1 VDLDGVL
8 ETLHVAVVVP
18 AYQAAGT
25 IEQVLATV
33 PAFVRTVVVVDDAST
48 DDTAR
53 VVEAMARRDARV
65 VLERHAAN
73 GGVGA
78 AMKTGYRRASAA
90 GAEIVAKMDADGQM
104 DPANLARLV
113 LPVALGTADY
123 AKGNRFLRPKE
134 LRQMPVARLVG
145 NAVLSFVS
153 KLSSGY
159 WQLLDP
165 TNGYT
170 AISREALDGLDL
182 DQLDDRYFF
191 ESSMLIEL
199 GMVRAVAVDVPMPSR
214 YGDEQS
220 QLSVSHSA
228 VSFTLK
234 HTRYGLRRFGRRY
247 FVTDFSPAS
256 LLLALAFPLAAFGV
270 GFGLRAWIRGSMLDQ
285 PATAGQVMIAAL
297 SLGAGGYC
305 FVQAMVYDMVSV
317 PQRPLTPPRLL
328 AVAPVRPAR

>member
-1 VDLDGVL
+1 VL
-8 ETLHVAVVVP
+8 EALHVAVVVP
-18 AYQAAGT
+18 AYQAART
-25 IEQVLATV
+25 IEPVLATV
-33 PAFVRTVVVVDDAST
+33 PAFVRSVVVVDDAST
-48 DDTAR
+48 DDTAA
-53 VVEAMARRDARV
+53 VVQAMARRDPRI

-78 AMKTGYRRASAA
+78 AMKTGYRRACAA
-90 GAEIVAKMDADGQM
+90 GAEIVAKMDADAQM
-104 DPANLARLV
+104 DPANLPRLV
-113 LPVALGTADY
+113 LPIALGTADY

-134 LRQMPVARLVG
+134 LRQMPLARLVG

-170 AISREALDGLDL
+170 AISREALDALDF
-182 DQLDDRYFF
+182 DHLDDRFFF

-220 QLSVSHSA
+220 QLSLSHSA
-228 VSFTLK
+228 VSFALK
-234 HTRYGLRRFGRRY
+234 HTRYGLRRLVRRY

-256 LLLALAFPLAAFGV
+256 LMLALAFPLAAFGV
-270 GFGLRAWIRGSMLDQ
+270 GFGVRAWIRGSMLDR

-297 SLGAGGYC
+297 SLGAGAYC